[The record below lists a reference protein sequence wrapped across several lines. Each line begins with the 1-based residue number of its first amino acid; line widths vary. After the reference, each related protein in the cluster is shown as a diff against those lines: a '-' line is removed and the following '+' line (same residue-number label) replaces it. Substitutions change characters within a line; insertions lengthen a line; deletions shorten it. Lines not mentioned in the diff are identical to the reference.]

1 MAASD
6 FICESDI
13 LKCVSA
19 ILILE
24 ALEEEPRKPRG
35 KTRKWIKR
43 RNEKGVYHNLVKELR
58 MEDKAGY
65 KEFMRMDYECFKLV
79 NEYFFDIINS

>member
-1 MAASD
+1 MATSE

-24 ALEEEPRKPRG
+24 ALEEEHRKPRG
-35 KTRKWIKR
+35 KLANGLRGAMK
-43 RNEKGVYHNLVKELR
+43 KGLT
-58 MEDKAGY
+58 
-65 KEFMRMDYECFKLV
+65 
-79 NEYFFDIINS
+79 IT